1 MAVYRIVG
9 DIMNYRALL
18 TLSATLLMLAGC
30 GSEKEERT
38 ELSDYKQQQLD
49 KAKAVEEEMNKRVD
63 TINKQ
68 LEEADSNKDDDT
80 L

>member
-1 MAVYRIVG
+1 MVYRV
-9 DIMNYRALL
+9 LL
-18 TLSATLLMLAGC
+18 LSTVLFLLAGC
-30 GSEKEERT
+30 GSEKEDRT
-38 ELSDYKQQQLD
+38 ELSDYKKQQLD

-68 LEEADSNKDDDT
+68 LEESSQKKDDDT

>member
-1 MAVYRIVG
+1 
-9 DIMNYRALL
+9 MNYRALL

>member
-1 MAVYRIVG
+1 
-9 DIMNYRALL
+9 MNYRALL
-18 TLSATLLMLAGC
+18 NLSATLLMLAGC

-68 LEEADSNKDDDT
+68 LEESSQKKDDDT